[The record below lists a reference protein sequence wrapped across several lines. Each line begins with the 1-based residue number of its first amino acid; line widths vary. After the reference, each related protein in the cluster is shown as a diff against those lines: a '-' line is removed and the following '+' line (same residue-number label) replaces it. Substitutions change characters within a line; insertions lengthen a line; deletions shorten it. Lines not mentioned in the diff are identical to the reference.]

1 MGLLSSSRSST
12 TSLTENTNNTVANSG
27 VFEVGLGGSLFAPT
41 FGATSGN
48 VSINTLDGG
57 AIDESFDFADTALNN
72 GFNAIDNV
80 LTFIGGATQ
89 TLIDTVT
96 NTNTASNQNMSNSL
110 EFAAGSQANSNNT
123 MLANLDF
130 IDGETDDTLMFA
142 SGLVGDVLNFS
153 YQDIADTKLFAA
165 GLTNKTIDTTER
177 AFNNTLEAN
186 QRSATNAMQF
196 ASGAFSSAVT
206 GITNAADKG
215 FNFLTTSATQ
225 VLGGMAEFT
234 ADENAQNRI
243 LQTQQ
248 IDSIRDSSLTTI
260 EQSSDMIFKAVGG
273 LIGVVTIAAAF
284 AAWRKSK

>member
-27 VFEVGLGGSLFAPT
+27 VFEVGLGGNLFAPT

-57 AIDESFDFADTALNN
+57 AIDESFDFADNALNS
-72 GFNAIDNV
+72 GFTAIDNV

-110 EFAAGSQANSNNT
+110 EFAAGSQVNSNNT

-196 ASGAFSSAVT
+196 ASGAFSSAVS

-248 IDSIRDSSLTTI
+248 IDSIRDSSLSTI
-260 EQSSDMIFKAVGG
+260 SQSSDMIFKAVGG